1 MHVLD
6 IIVLLIITIITIIES
21 KHQKITSTH
30 QRDKEKEQE

>member
-1 MHVLD
+1 MNVLD
-6 IIVLLIITIITIIES
+6 IIVLLIIIIIIIES